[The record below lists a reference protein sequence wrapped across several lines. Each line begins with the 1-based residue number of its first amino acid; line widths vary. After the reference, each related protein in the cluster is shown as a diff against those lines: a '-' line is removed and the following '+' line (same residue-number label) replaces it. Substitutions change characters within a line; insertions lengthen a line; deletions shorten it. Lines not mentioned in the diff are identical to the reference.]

1 VYYLPI
7 WFQAIDGNSAVDS
20 GIHLLPTMMPIVV
33 ASIITGQLVSRI
45 GYYTPFMIFGVCLT
59 AVGAGLLTTLEIN
72 TSEGKWIGFQIV
84 YGFGLGSCS
93 QAPNMAA
100 QTVLPREDV
109 AIGASLMFFGLQL
122 FGAVFI
128 SVGQNV
134 LDNQLANRLAG
145 IPGFSP
151 RLIQSTGAT
160 ELLKLIPA
168 EYHAAALEAYNDSLR
183 VCFQVCLI
191 MACLSILGALGMEWR
206 SVKKNLPPKNP
217 DGERAAEEGKG
228 QDNLSEK
235 EAPEAEA
242 AAEVEAVAVAAADGE
257 NDKDMDAGAELLTVG
272 TEVAHTSTLATVEKT
287 EEKTEQKTEERTET
301 ESAKAKEMAA

>member
-242 AAEVEAVAVAAADGE
+242 AAEAEAVAVAAADGE
-257 NDKDMDAGAELLTVG
+257 NDKDMDAGAALLTVG

-301 ESAKAKEMAA
+301 ENAKAKEMAA